1 VTVTIRPAGDA
12 DLETVVD
19 INAAA
24 TPESVW
30 EADALRHGDR
40 TFGPALRLLAEDDG
54 EPVGAATIGRI
65 YVLPPDYD
73 ALWATVWV
81 LPAHRR
87 RGTGG
92 RLLGALGAE
101 AAARGKSALHVPV
114 REDRADAM
122 AFLARRG
129 FSEHERSKAV
139 RLDLGGLAPPD
150 APLPPGVILTSIA
163 ARPDLARS
171 AYAAAIEA
179 YPDVPGGDVA
189 MTAGSFEEWRAF
201 EIDWPQVPQEA
212 FIIAVADERVVAYAS
227 LVPAPRRPVGYHT
240 MTLVR
245 PEWRGRGLGLALK
258 QAQIR
263 WAIAAGL
270 EALETENDVDNAP
283 MRAINARLGYRPL
296 PDVVTLRGPATA
308 AAARTSRV
316 TESRTSAAGT
326 VPGGLA

>member
-1 VTVTIRPAGDA
+1 VTVTIRTAGDA
-12 DLETVVD
+12 DLDTIVD

-30 EADALRHGDR
+30 DAAALRHGDA
-40 TFGPALRLLAEDDG
+40 TFGDALRLLAEEDG
-54 EPVGAATIGRI
+54 RAIGAATVGRI

-73 ALWATVWV
+73 ALWATIWV
-81 LPAHRR
+81 LPGHRR

-92 RLLGALGAE
+92 RLLAALREE
-101 AAARGKSALHVPV
+101 AATRGKSALHVPV

-201 EIDWPQVPQEA
+201 EIDWPGVPQEA
-212 FIIAVADERVVAYAS
+212 FIIAVAADEVVAYAS
-227 LVPAPRRPVGYHT
+227 VVPAPRRPVGYHT

-245 PEWRGRGLGLALK
+245 PAWRGRGLGLALK
-258 QAQIR
+258 AAQIR
-263 WAIAAGL
+263 WAIGAGL

-296 PDVVTLRGPATA
+296 PDVVTLRGPVVPA
-308 AAARTSRV
+308 AAVADR
-316 TESRTSAAGT
+316 AGQA
-326 VPGGLA
+326 PGS